1 VQIYKGHGLYALAR
15 WLEIESISAPIQPVV
30 EEHGTAVD
38 RAWLYSSRVTIALR
52 RDRYVISEA
61 TLADARATLS
71 ASQQADDMSLIAQ
84 CQFILGWVLVLS
96 GKLNEAEEA
105 LQAAAAFSDQ
115 IKYMVWHAWS
125 LLWLAVLCRKRGQV
139 EEARHYASLALEVA
153 STDGTPEQVA
163 MAQANLAWVAWREGD
178 VEGVQELGQAALDS
192 WQRGQWVYA
201 FHWAARLPLLA
212 VALESDQPAGALAH
226 ARAMLDPQQQRLPEP
241 LEAALEAAVQ
251 ADEDHRPEARAHLV
265 RAIELA
271 QETGFL

>member
-1 VQIYKGHGLYALAR
+1 LQYAKGNALYALAR
-15 WLEIESISAPIQPVV
+15 WREIELANRLMLPIL
-30 EEHGTAVD
+30 EEHGTPGD
-38 RAWLYSSRVTIALR
+38 LAWFYAGRVVTALR
-52 RDRYVISEA
+52 RERYVISEA
-61 TLADARATLS
+61 TLANARSGLS
-71 ASQQADDMSLIAQ
+71 ESEKADDMSLTAQ
-84 CQFILGWVLVLS
+84 AQFTLGWVLVLR
-96 GKLNEAEEA
+96 GKLDEADET
-105 LQAAAAFSDQ
+105 LQAAATVSDQ

-139 EEARHYASLALEVA
+139 AKARRYASLALKVA
-153 STDGTPEQVA
+153 STDGVPEQVA

-241 LEAALEAAVQ
+241 LEAALAAAVK
-251 ADEDHRPEARAHLV
+251 ADEDRPPEARAHLV
-265 RAIELA
+265 RAIDLA